1 MTSDDNTPAVKAFVE
16 HCALVYALNALRRRN
31 TSDVLLRLARHP
43 NSRVKSFI
51 VTRRALELV
60 AETLPIV
67 ATGGCALESRFP
79 SLGAEGA
86 W

>member
-16 HCALVYALNALRRRN
+16 HC
-31 TSDVLLRLARHP
+31 VLLRLARHP

-67 ATGGCALESRFP
+67 ATGGNAFTVETAIALIDEQRCALESRFP